1 MNYLSKNLVLGL
13 VVLSFVL
20 SPAVSFADS
29 DNGKNKA
36 EKQMEK
42 IEKRMEKQKEKIE
55 KKSEKLQEKFQKK
68 INKNSVSSD
77 LCWDSFFRRVL
88 PFSWLANNLDNINLD
103 DDCFFKKNKAT
114 TTDTVAP
121 TISNISTRTG
131 QKRALVLWNTNERT
145 TGKIYYSTST
155 PVNTSN
161 SVVVSVNRQGLGGKE
176 HYALLNNLIP
186 GTTYYALIESKD
198 KAGNTSTS
206 NQFSFITKTGTTT
219 TDITAPIISSINTT
233 VGTSTVRVA
242 WNTNELSTSKVYY
255 GTTTPLVLSSAN
267 FVQSGTATTTHNLL
281 IENLSTSTSYYM
293 VVESVD
299 SSTNTATS
307 SQFSLTTGS

>member
-13 VVLSFVL
+13 IISSFVMA
-20 SPAVSFADS
+20 PIVSSADS
-29 DNGKNKA
+29 NNKNKA
-36 EKQMEK
+36 EKQAEK
-42 IEKRMEKQKEKIE
+42 IEKRIEKQKEKIE
-55 KKSEKLQEKFQKK
+55 KKSEKMQEKLQKK
-68 INKNSVSSD
+68 LNKNI
-77 LCWDSFFRRVL
+77 CWNGFFKRAL
-88 PFSWLANNLDNINLD
+88 PFSWISNHFDSINLD
-103 DDCFFKKNKAT
+103 DDCLFPNNNAT
-114 TTDTVAP
+114 TTDTTAP
-121 TISNISTRTG
+121 TISNISTKTG

-161 SVVVSVNRQGLGGKE
+161 SLVVSINRRGLGGKD
-176 HYALLNNLIP
+176 HYVLISNLLP

-206 NQFSFITKTGTTT
+206 SQFSFATKTSTT
-219 TDITAPIISSINTT
+219 TDVIAPTISSINTV
-233 VGTSTVRVA
+233 VGTSTVRVS
-242 WNTNELSTSKVYY
+242 WNTNEPSTSKVYY
-255 GTTTPLVLSSAN
+255 GTTTPLSLSSAS
-267 FVQSGTATTTHNLL
+267 FVQTGTSTTTHNLL
-281 IENLSTSTSYYM
+281 IENLSTSTIYYM